1 MRSLIM
7 VLGIA
12 FVVSWLMT
20 PVCIKL
26 APKIGAVDIPKD
38 GRRMHSKPIPRFGG
52 LAIYL
57 GTMAAILIMAPHT
70 MKVMGIVLGGT
81 FIYLVGLYDDLR
93 DMSAKVKL
101 GCQILSG
108 LIIFATGTK
117 IAFIHIPF
125 HDQSSYIFLSPV
137 LMCILTVLWVVGF
150 TNTINLIDGLDGL
163 AAGKYLTR

>member
-93 DMSAKVKL
+93 DMSAT
-101 GCQILSG
+101 SG
-108 LIIFATGTK
+108 IQMCSTRMMKATCTTQS
-117 IAFIHIPF
+117 IARTGSLLLNISEA
-125 HDQSSYIFLSPV
+125 QAV
-137 LMCILTVLWVVGF
+137 LQPMSV
-150 TNTINLIDGLDGL
+150 
-163 AAGKYLTR
+163 